1 MTFNSTLGGSTSNS
15 YISVAEAD
23 LILNASFKATDW
35 AALTQSD
42 KEISLQQATRQL
54 EYLLYVGERCYPS
67 TDDEAEHQA
76 LQWPRSGAS
85 CRGVTANCAAIPLP
99 IKQACAYLA
108 LDLYSAGGELGDA
121 PSGTQGPI
129 KRQKLGEL
137 EQEFF
142 EPGGTDTKVDPKA
155 PILLQTYPWLADVLG
170 CWLIDAGTGSRVIL
184 RVRS

>member
-1 MTFNSTLGGSTSNS
+1 MTLIATLGGSTSNS

-23 LILNASFKATDW
+23 LILNAGFKATAW
-35 AALTQSD
+35 AALSD
-42 KEISLQQATRQL
+42 SEKEISLQQSTRQL
-54 EYLLYVGERCYPS
+54 EYLLYQGVRCDPS
-67 TDDEAEHQA
+67 TDDELLPQA
-76 LQWPRSGAS
+76 LQWPRSEAS

-108 LDLYSAGGELGDA
+108 LDLFNAGGDLGDG
-121 PSGTQGPI
+121 PSGTQGPV

-155 PILLQTYPWLADVLG
+155 PLLLQTFPWLADVLG
-170 CWLIDAGTGSRVIL
+170 CWLIDSGTGSRVIL